1 MSKQPQLADYRQ
13 IAKNHHLKLIIEE
26 PLRDPLLAI
35 VNLKARTLSVV
46 SRDAFCQEQAIRW
59 TEDVINAPAPVTL
72 EEKTALQQANRCWK
86 ALLQTDYGFGVTN
99 LQDIKQGNYAALYE
113 GYLIDQSSKPTAAQ
127 LRSRDYL
134 EASINKTYAVQFTPT
149 GATTASGL
157 ISALASRGFGG
168 FMQHLPNEHESS
180 AYRPSPEF
188 KDHIVSEN
196 LSRVNL
202 QFRVFLKAKRHIPA
216 LSPLGFSYLSYWY
229 GKPQSPVPFDRRTGF
244 SIPPSGYQVVRYF
257 INFIDTQS
265 GEEYDQD
272 YSVAELQSLGKSDY
286 SSVGDLIYKPEH
298 LKSIRDA
305 RTGRIQPSSMY
316 SMILISNLTAH
327 DYKTVADYYFAGHV
341 GYNPSD
347 VQSPTHLRQVIRYY
361 HRAQQLF
368 LQEKKP
374 AQSAYCRQQVKA
386 HQHLLQQMG
395 GAGGQ
400 EPEQETQAL
409 LNKYK
414 GQDEKISAMD
424 ISLAFRRAAACGH
437 LDDLKRLLLLGA
449 QINAQGAGSGK
460 TALHQAVLG
469 NHFDVFVFL
478 MSAEANIS
486 IKDQHQKTPIN
497 YLKIG
502 SPLHQALNLSLKENA
517 DFSKHTN
524 PPRGS
529 R

>member
-26 PLRDPLLAI
+26 PLQEPLLAI

-46 SRDAFCQEQAIRW
+46 SRNAFCQEQAIRW
-59 TEDVINAPAPVTL
+59 TEDVINAPALVTL
-72 EEKTALQQANRCWK
+72 EEKTALQQANDCWK

-99 LQDIKQGNYAALYE
+99 LQEIKQGNYAALYE
-113 GYLIDQSSKPTAAQ
+113 GYFIDQKNKPTIAQ

-134 EASINKTYAVQFTPT
+134 EASTNKTYAVEFTPT
-149 GATTASGL
+149 GAPTASGL
-157 ISALASRGFGG
+157 ISALTYRGFGG
-168 FMQHLPNEHESS
+168 FMQHLPNEPESA
-180 AYRPSPEF
+180 AYGLSPGF

-202 QFRVFLKAKRHIPA
+202 GTRVFLKAKRHIPA
-216 LSPLGFSYLSYWY
+216 LSPIGFSYAGYWY
-229 GKPQSPVPFDRRTGF
+229 GKSQSPVPFDRRTGF

-286 SSVGDLIYKPEH
+286 STVGDLIYKPEH
-298 LKSIRDA
+298 LTRIRDA
-305 RTGRIQPSSMY
+305 KTGKIQPPSLY

-341 GYNPSD
+341 GHDPSD
-347 VQSPTHLRQVIRYY
+347 VQSPKHLQQVINFYR
-361 HRAQQLF
+361 RAQQLF
-368 LQEKKP
+368 LQEKKLE
-374 AQSAYCRQQVKA
+374 QSAYCRQQVKA
-386 HQHLLQQMG
+386 HQQLLQQMG
-395 GAGGQ
+395 GAGDQ
-400 EPEQETQAL
+400 EPEQEAQVL

-414 GQDEKISAMD
+414 GRDEKISAMD
-424 ISLAFRRAAACGH
+424 HSLAFRRAAACGH
-437 LDDLKRLLLLGA
+437 LDDLKQLLLLGA
-449 QINAQGAGSGK
+449 QINAPGAGSGK

-478 MSAEANIS
+478 MSAGANMS
-486 IKDQHQKTPIN
+486 IKDQYQKTAIN

-502 SPLHQALNLSLKENA
+502 SPLYQALSLSLKENA
-517 DFSKHTN
+517 NFSKHTN
-524 PPRGS
+524 PPRRS